1 MRRPQSEMEV
11 VRSGETER
19 PQWMYNSEE
28 TTMPLISANDQE
40 MLRTLLAERMQDD
53 VTITYF
59 TQHDS
64 KLIVPGQECALCS
77 ETREILQEV
86 AELSDKL
93 HLEVKDFVRDAEAA
107 KELDVD
113 RIPAFVLEG
122 NAQGKVRFFGI
133 PSGYEFSS
141 LIEDLLD
148 VSAGTTDLSKKT
160 RMALEAIDQD
170 VHIQVFV
177 TPTCPYCPLA
187 VRLAHKLAIENPHIT
202 ADAIE
207 ATEFPDLVQRY
218 NIFGVPKTVI
228 NDRVEVEGALREPQF
243 MQQVLGALDGNHSSS
258 QA

>member
-1 MRRPQSEMEV
+1 
-11 VRSGETER
+11 
-19 PQWMYNSEE
+19 
-28 TTMPLISANDQE
+28 MPLIAASDQDT
-40 MLRTLLAERMQDD
+40 LRTLFDERLQGD

-59 TQHDS
+59 TQHES
-64 KLIVPGQECALCS
+64 KLIVPGQECALCAQ
-77 ETREILQEV
+77 TREILQEV
-86 AELSDKL
+86 AELSDKV

-107 KELDVD
+107 KELGVD

-122 NAQGKVRFFGI
+122 KAQGKVRYFGI

-148 VSAGTTDLSKKT
+148 VSAGTTDLSEKT
-160 RMALEAIDQD
+160 RKSLEAIDQD

-187 VRLAHKLAIENPHIT
+187 VRLAHKLAVENPYIT
-202 ADAIE
+202 ADVIE
-207 ATEFPDLVQRY
+207 ATEFPELVQRY

-243 MQQVLGALDGNHSSS
+243 MQQVLGALDSNGLST